1 MITRLTQWH
10 PREGL
15 SRDEALRYWTEQHAK
30 LVLDVPGLRGYVQN
44 VCTLAPDGSEPP
56 YAGLGEVWF
65 ESVQAAEDAS
75 GSAEWAAVIE
85 DARTFMDFSRLVV
98 AWAEEVR
105 VLPAA

>member
-1 MITRLTQWH
+1 MVKRLTEWH

-30 LVLDVPGLRGYVQN
+30 LVVDVRDFGGMSKTSYSLQMAASHRMP
-44 VCTLAPDGSEPP
+44 
-56 YAGLGEVWF
+56 GLGEVWF
-65 ESVQAAEDAS
+65 DSVQAAGDAE
-75 GSAEWAAVIE
+75 SAEWAAVIE

-105 VLPAA
+105 VLPGR